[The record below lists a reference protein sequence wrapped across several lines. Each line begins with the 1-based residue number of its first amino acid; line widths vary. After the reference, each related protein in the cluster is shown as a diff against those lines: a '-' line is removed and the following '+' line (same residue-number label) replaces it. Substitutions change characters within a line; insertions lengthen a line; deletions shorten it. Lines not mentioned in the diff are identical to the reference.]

1 MKPSIVTA
9 IRGPIMLMA
18 IGALFAADQM
28 DRMSITRSW
37 PALLILFGVLKLLEF
52 VSGRQRIGETQS

>member
-1 MKPSIVTA
+1 MKPSIITA